1 MKRKKNELFLL
12 KVAVAHSE
20 TGRIVPAEMIT
31 KMIRFDRVV
40 EDGFDALINDKENQ
54 IKIMIDMEAEP
65 AL

>member
-1 MKRKKNELFLL
+1 
-12 KVAVAHSE
+12 
-20 TGRIVPAEMIT
+20 MIT